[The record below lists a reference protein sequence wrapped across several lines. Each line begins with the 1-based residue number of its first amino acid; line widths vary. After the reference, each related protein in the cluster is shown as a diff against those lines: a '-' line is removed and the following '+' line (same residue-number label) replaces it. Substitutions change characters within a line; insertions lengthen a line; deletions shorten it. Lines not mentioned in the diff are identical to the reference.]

1 MMADGNL
8 DAVVVQTAL
17 PNPALRQ
24 LEATGG
30 KVVLLPIPEDVVTK
44 VAADHPYFMRFVIPK
59 EMYDADEDLLT
70 LNSTNMAIVD
80 RNLSED
86 VVYTL
91 TKTMLDNL
99 DAIKNSH
106 PAAKAFNLE
115 AAAQVPIDLHPGAE
129 RYFKEKGIL

>member
-1 MMADGNL
+1 
-8 DAVVVQTAL
+8 
-17 PNPALRQ
+17 
-24 LEATGG
+24 
-30 KVVLLPIPEDVVTK
+30 
-44 VAADHPYFMRFVIPK
+44 
-59 EMYDADEDLLT
+59 
-70 LNSTNMAIVD
+70 MAIVD